1 MIEPVG
7 GGALHNNDRRLDG
20 RMDRWMDGQ
29 VDGQTHDTTQQAGSN
44 MACNRLRICGEEGTL
59 PGKRTK
65 KGMDR
70 PDQPQHQGTRDRER
84 SMERMRSSR
93 RSEAVLAED
102 RL

>member
-7 GGALHNNDRRLDG
+7 GGALRNNGRRLDG

-29 VDGQTHDTTQQAGSN
+29 ADGQTPDTTQQAGSN
-44 MACNRLRICGEEGTL
+44 VACHRLRICGEEGTL

-84 SMERMRSSR
+84 SMEWMRSSR
-93 RSEAVLAED
+93 RSEAMLADD